1 MTTIPEF
8 YGLGSVEISKDT
20 WVCLRSSVAMVT
32 IALLRGT
39 SWRGDDTAVI
49 NRRVSL
55 ERLALE
61 RSV

>member
-8 YGLGSVEISKDT
+8 PSLGSVEISKDT

-49 NRRVSL
+49 NRQVSL